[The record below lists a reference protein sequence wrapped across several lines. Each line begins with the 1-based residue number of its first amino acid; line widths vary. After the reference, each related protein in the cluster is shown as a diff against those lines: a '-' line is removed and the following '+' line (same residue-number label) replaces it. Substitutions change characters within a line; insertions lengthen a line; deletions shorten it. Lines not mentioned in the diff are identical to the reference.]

1 MKKFYC
7 SCDQKVEIKY
17 ACSNGFQWIKHCF
30 TVYDFA
36 RNMEAYNQ
44 LVEISSNKE
53 IVSQETENQIQKD
66 LMRTFQKIE
75 LFASDNMKMKLMR
88 ILKALVAYDPCS
100 GYTQGM
106 NFIAAALV
114 LHCEESVTFWLC
126 TGMLEKYEIRDLYS
140 KEFHDMYKHINKFT
154 ALLQEYLPNIYEQF
168 QDDGLE
174 VEMYMM
180 EWILCFMC
188 SYIPLNWLVS
198 CFSLINIVK
207 VL

>member
-7 SCDQKVEIKY
+7 SCEQRVEIKY
-17 ACSNGFQWIKHCF
+17 ACNNGFQWIKNCF

-36 RNMEAYNQ
+36 KNMETYNQ
-44 LVEISSNKE
+44 LVEISSNNE

-154 ALLQEYLPNIYEQF
+154 ALLQQHLPNIYEQF
-168 QDDGLE
+168 QEGGLE

-198 CFSLINIVK
+198 YFHLINIVK